1 MKKKKILVVA
11 AHPDDE
17 VLGCGGTMA
26 KFANQGHE
34 VRILL
39 LGSGR
44 ADPSSPQERQKILRQ
59 SDSANFTLLG
69 FRERVAMYQFPDN
82 AFDSVKLLDI
92 VHVIE
97 KQKELFQ
104 PDSIF
109 THSIHDLNI
118 DHRITYQAV
127 ITATRPMKGECVRD
141 IFSFEVLSSTEW
153 NYPTRFSPNFFMDIS
168 ETINTKLQAIQCYKG
183 ELKKFPHPR
192 SLKGIRLNS
201 EYWGMKVGYENAEAF
216 ELIRAF

>member
-1 MKKKKILVVA
+1 MKKKRILVVA

-26 KFANQGHE
+26 KLANQGHE
-34 VRILL
+34 IRTLL

-44 ADPSSPQERQKILRQ
+44 ADLSSPQEIQEIFEQ
-59 SDSANFTLLG
+59 SDSANSVLSG
-69 FRERVAMYQFPDN
+69 FKGGVSIYKFPDN
-82 AFDSVKLLDI
+82 AFDTVKLLDI

-97 KQKELFQ
+97 KHKELFR

-109 THSIHDLNI
+109 THSVHDLNI

-127 ITATRPMKGECVRD
+127 ITATRPLKNECVRD

-168 ETINTKLQAIQCYKG
+168 KTIDTKLQAMNCYKG
-183 ELKKFPHPR
+183 ELREFPHPR

-201 EYWGMKVGYENAEAF
+201 EYWGMRVGHENTEAF
-216 ELIRAF
+216 ELVRAF